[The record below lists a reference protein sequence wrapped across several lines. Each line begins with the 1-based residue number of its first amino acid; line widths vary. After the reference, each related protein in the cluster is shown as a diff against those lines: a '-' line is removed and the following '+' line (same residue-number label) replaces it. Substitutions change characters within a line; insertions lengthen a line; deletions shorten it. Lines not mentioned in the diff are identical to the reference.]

1 MGTINIINHREGLLA
16 DRMQAAEMLNAQ
28 LDDYIEMDHLVVLG
42 IPRGGV
48 ILADKI
54 ARHFNA
60 ELDIVLSRKMRALHN
75 PELAVGAVSE
85 EGNLYV
91 NKPIVTALGLLD
103 DYIEQEK
110 ALQLNAIQQ
119 RKVRYRQVLEKV
131 PLRDKVVILTDD
143 GVATGATMQ
152 AAIWATRTESPQKL
166 ILALPV
172 APRDT
177 LKRLAR
183 DVDGTICLCAPSN
196 FRAISQFYTYFEQVN
211 DAQVVNILKDYAKIR
226 THG

>member
-1 MGTINIINHREGLLA
+1 MGRINIINHHEGLLA
-16 DRMQAAEMLNAQ
+16 DRVQAAEMLNAQ
-28 LDDYIEMDHLVVLG
+28 LDDYIEMDHLVILG
-42 IPRGGV
+42 IPRGGI

-60 ELDIVLSRKMRALHN
+60 ELDIVLTRKIRAPHN

-85 EGNLYV
+85 DGNLYL
-91 NKPIVTALGLLD
+91 NKPIVTALGLSD

-110 ALQLNAIQQ
+110 ALQLNTIRQ
-119 RKVRYRQVLEKV
+119 RKVRYRHVLEKV
-131 PLRDKVVILTDD
+131 PLTDKVIILTDD

-177 LKRLAR
+177 LKQLAR
-183 DVDGTICLCAPSN
+183 DVDETICLCAPSN
-196 FRAISQFYTYFEQVN
+196 FRAISQFYTYFEQVD
-211 DAQVVNILKDYAKIR
+211 DAKVVNVLKNYAKAG